1 MFHRYTPDLMAP
13 RRMKCHR
20 LIAALLAL
28 LFILPFG
35 RGVDAAAANPA
46 ETYKELNLFGDAFE
60 KVRRDYV
67 DEVSDNTL
75 IEGAIKG
82 MLTSLDPHS
91 DYLNA
96 RDLGELSAQSR
107 GEFEGIGIE
116 VSLENGLIKVIS
128 PI

>member
-1 MFHRYTPDLMAP
+1 
-13 RRMKCHR
+13 MKR
-20 LIAALLAL
+20 QGLSAVLAL
-28 LFILPFG
+28 VLCILPLRREAG
-35 RGVDAAAANPA
+35 AAPTNPA
-46 ETYKELNLFGDAFE
+46 ETYKVLNLFGDVFDR
-60 KVRRDYV
+60 VRSNSV
-67 DEVSDNTL
+67 DEVGDDTL

-91 DYLNA
+91 NYLNA

-128 PI
+128 PIA